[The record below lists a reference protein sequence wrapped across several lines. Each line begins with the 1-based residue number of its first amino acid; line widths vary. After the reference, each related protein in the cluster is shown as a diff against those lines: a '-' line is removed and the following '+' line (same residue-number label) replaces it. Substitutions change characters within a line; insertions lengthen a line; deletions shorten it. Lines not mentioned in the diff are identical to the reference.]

1 MMSNLGF
8 ILYNTYHYFSS
19 ILFFNMVSTKMT
31 SDKKKTINL
40 PIDRN
45 TKIRNSNNLIG
56 THLTEQKGNQIFI
69 YKNLFT
75 YSTLK

>member
-1 MMSNLGF
+1 
-8 ILYNTYHYFSS
+8 
-19 ILFFNMVSTKMT
+19 MT